1 MNSGFPSVYADSNLL
16 KRIRIRIYTIGI
28 LFGILAEE
36 TSYNFYIFWRS

>member
-16 KRIRIRIYTIGI
+16 KRIRIYTIGI